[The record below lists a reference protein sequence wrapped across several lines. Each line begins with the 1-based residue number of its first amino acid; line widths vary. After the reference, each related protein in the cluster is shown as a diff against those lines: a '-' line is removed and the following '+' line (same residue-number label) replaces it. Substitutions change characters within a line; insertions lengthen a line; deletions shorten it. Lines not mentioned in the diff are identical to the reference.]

1 MSFDDLFGDNE
12 IEDGVNYNYGFTQNL
27 YNNSAVIS
35 YPNDIN
41 INSLVLL
48 LTKFNKTD
56 IVTLI
61 EEIINNKSVIDG
73 SPVVFFIF
81 QSFFKNNLDLQ
92 MLTEEE
98 IINLDFVTQI
108 IKRLKT
114 SNKFNHIN
122 FAKTFFS
129 NCDAN
134 ISLIFIW
141 WLHKEH
147 IIYLEQYWDAYQ
159 PLDLIDKLIK
169 IAAIN
174 ENKEILEGILVEL
187 LSSCYSPRT
196 GICRLHKSKLWS
208 SFCSNILN
216 DFIEKYFISILKE
229 KNQEFNNFLPLI
241 TGSLLLPYNFKKRFC
256 ISILQKLVTF
266 ENGEF
271 DMNSAFLFQC
281 LWTMENTPEK
291 LENVLKEVF
300 SDYCDFNDVMEIFKK
315 CDNNIN
321 WKYLLTV
328 IAACAKHSK
337 ASQKQLQKTVHDNLL
352 SMFKGGKIS
361 DFKTAILL
369 IRQATLEKQMDLKYD
384 IWFSNTFGVNTTFI
398 TAENQTIFKFF
409 VDCLHNVVS
418 LESEAFLEIHINR
431 AIRAP
436 PKCNALMLEYKN
448 ICKSRLK
455 QLKKYPSIVLM
466 LIYI

>member
-1 MSFDDLFGDNE
+1 
-12 IEDGVNYNYGFTQNL
+12 
-27 YNNSAVIS
+27 
-35 YPNDIN
+35 
-41 INSLVLL
+41 
-48 LTKFNKTD
+48 
-56 IVTLI
+56 
-61 EEIINNKSVIDG
+61 
-73 SPVVFFIF
+73 
-81 QSFFKNNLDLQ
+81 
-92 MLTEEE
+92 
-98 IINLDFVTQI
+98 
-108 IKRLKT
+108 
-114 SNKFNHIN
+114 
-122 FAKTFFS
+122 
-129 NCDAN
+129 
-134 ISLIFIW
+134 
-141 WLHKEH
+141 
-147 IIYLEQYWDAYQ
+147 
-159 PLDLIDKLIK
+159 
-169 IAAIN
+169 
-174 ENKEILEGILVEL
+174 
-187 LSSCYSPRT
+187 
-196 GICRLHKSKLWS
+196 
-208 SFCSNILN
+208 
-216 DFIEKYFISILKE
+216 
-229 KNQEFNNFLPLI
+229 
-241 TGSLLLPYNFKKRFC
+241 
-256 ISILQKLVTF
+256 
-266 ENGEF
+266 
-271 DMNSAFLFQC
+271 MNSAFLFQC

-455 QLKKYPSIVLM
+455 QLKKYPSIVLNNEKLNVLQM
-466 LIYI
+466 FENTYRIKRVDPIIKQIMKEDYQSFYDKFVPYLNNESVVFKNVKEIFLSEKLVSIDLLNHCKSVEELTVISDDDDEELLINKC